1 MYRIKYA
8 NRQIR
13 DIYVCGNECSKLVAR
28 CVWNGGIRMGV
39 WGMIWQERDLYVR
52 NLHVLRKSQEHKKKK
67 SIDAADQ
74 SKDCELGERST

>member
-28 CVWNGGIRMGV
+28 CVWNGVIRMG
-39 WGMIWQERDLYVR
+39 GMGYDLARTRFVCEEPSCSTVEVESRAQEKEVDRC
-52 NLHVLRKSQEHKKKK
+52 S
-67 SIDAADQ
+67 
-74 SKDCELGERST
+74 RSVEGS